1 MIVLKIF
8 TFCRSKYFCL
18 LLTQA
23 TAQAVHILS
32 QPSVGK
38 IICSLV
44 EAGKVTRHT
53 CLYMS
58 ALDKLLQRKK
68 EMETESYERSRGGG
82 KWGVSGP
89 ALELQI
95 VT

>member
-1 MIVLKIF
+1 M
-8 TFCRSKYFCL
+8 YFFL

-32 QPSVGK
+32 HPSVGK

-68 EMETESYERSRGGG
+68 EMETESYERSSRGKVGRVG
-82 KWGVSGP
+82 TRAGAADRHMIARQKS
-89 ALELQI
+89 ARC
-95 VT
+95 

>member
-1 MIVLKIF
+1 M
-8 TFCRSKYFCL
+8 YFFL

-32 QPSVGK
+32 HPSEGK

-44 EAGKVTRHT
+44 EAGKVMRHT
-53 CLYMS
+53 CLYITCPHWTNCY
-58 ALDKLLQRKK
+58 KGRKRWRPRVTS
-68 EMETESYERSRGGG
+68 EAGGG
-82 KWGVSGP
+82 KCGGSGP